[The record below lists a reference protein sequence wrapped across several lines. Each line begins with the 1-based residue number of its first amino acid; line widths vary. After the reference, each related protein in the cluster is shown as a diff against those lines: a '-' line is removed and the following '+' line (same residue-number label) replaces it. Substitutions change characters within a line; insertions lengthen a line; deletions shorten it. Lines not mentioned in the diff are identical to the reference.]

1 MVFFFDFDSI
11 LTLFNDPFFCGPGVM
26 DCGVMEM
33 RFEDIFLPL
42 YISLGLLTTFLFLIL
57 LVGLV
62 VVFVDDV
69 MRQAVTTAAAV

>member
-1 MVFFFDFDSI
+1 
-11 LTLFNDPFFCGPGVM
+11 M